1 MYECRNMP
9 QSDGLSVMRNCSIN
23 VQSNRHKTT
32 RMGNNPTTAS
42 SMIQLDR
49 NIIFNFHRFILTC
62 RCNSTIYNIRLYRI
76 GRISSKLSLDLYQI
90 LYANR

>member
-9 QSDGLSVMRNCSIN
+9 PSDGLSVMRNCSIN

-49 NIIFNFHRFILTC
+49 NIIFNFHRFIL
-62 RCNSTIYNIRLYRI
+62 RDVSQQYTIYRI
-76 GRISSKLSLDLYQI
+76 GKISSNLSLNSYQI
-90 LYANR
+90 LYEN